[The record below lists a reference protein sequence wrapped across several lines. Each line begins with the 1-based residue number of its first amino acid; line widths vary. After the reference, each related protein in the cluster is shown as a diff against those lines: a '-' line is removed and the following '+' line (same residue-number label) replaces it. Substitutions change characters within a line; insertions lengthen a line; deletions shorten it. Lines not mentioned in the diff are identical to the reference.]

1 MTSTATIFEVTTPEQ
16 LDAVKGLFR
25 RYQERLFQKCQLP
38 DSEWQSLPGVYAP
51 PGGGLLLAMVSGRPA
66 GCVALRPF
74 PKQATCEMKR
84 LFVLPNCRG
93 SGAGNAL
100 IASVIQ
106 LARDRGYTFMRLD
119 THPESM
125 GAAVKLYRSFG
136 FHEVEADPIIPVP
149 GLSYMELQL

>member
-1 MTSTATIFEVTTPEQ
+1 MNSAATIIDVSTEEQ
-16 LDAVKGLFR
+16 LETVRALFQ

-84 LFVLPNCRG
+84 LFVLPDYRG
-93 SGAGNAL
+93 SGAGSAL
-100 IASVIQ
+100 IAGVIQ
-106 LARDRGYTFMRLD
+106 LARDCGYTFMRLD

-136 FHEVEADPIIPVP
+136 FREVEADPITPVQ
-149 GLSYMELQL
+149 GLSYMELLL